1 MQIIKGGLK
10 GMQWVRMGCLCTYLL
25 LLQLPPSAKKK
36 GGERKGI
43 SGNSKTKAKT
53 KGRD

>member
-10 GMQWVRMGCLCTYLL
+10 GMQCFRMGCLCTYLL